1 VSSSEA
7 RIPLAIPTIG
17 GNAPAYLQDCLDTNF
32 VSSVGPYVERFERAF
47 AERIGSRYAVACAS
61 GTAALHL
68 ALLVLDVGPGDDVLV
83 ADLTFVASV
92 NPIVYVGARPVLVDA
107 EPRTYGM
114 DPALVVAELERRAGA
129 GERHPAAIEVVH
141 LLGQPADMAPVL
153 DAAARFGI
161 PVVEDASEALG
172 ATYEG
177 TGALAGRAVGAIGRL
192 GAFSFNGN
200 KLITTGGGG
209 MVVTDDE
216 ALARRARHLSTQARL
231 PGLAYDHD
239 EVGYNYRLTNLA
251 AALGLAQLEQL
262 DELLAARR
270 RIAARYDAAIATMPA
285 LRPAPRLEDT
295 AASYWL
301 YTAALAT
308 PDEARRDALLR
319 GLIERGIEARP
330 IWRPIHA
337 TQRYAQ
343 AARLGGAVAD
353 GLFAAGFCLPS
364 SSSLSAADQDRVI
377 DALREVVADTVL

>member
-1 VSSSEA
+1 VSSSDP

-17 GNAPAYLQDCLDTNF
+17 GNAAAYLQDCLDTNF

-47 AERIGSRYAVACAS
+47 AARVGARYAVACAS

-92 NPIVYVGARPVLVDA
+92 NPIVYVGARPVLVDV
-107 EPRTYGM
+107 ESRTYGM
-114 DPALVVAELERRAGA
+114 DPALVVAELERRAAG
-129 GERHPAAIEVVH
+129 GERQPAAIEIVH
-141 LLGQPADMAPVL
+141 LLGQPADMGPVL
-153 DAAARFGI
+153 EAAARHGI

-172 ATYEG
+172 ATYKGDGE
-177 TGALAGRAVGAIGRL
+177 LAGRAVGSIGRL

-270 RIAARYDAAIATMPA
+270 RIAARYDAAIATIPG
-285 LRPAPRLEDT
+285 LRPAPRLEDS

-301 YTAALAT
+301 YTTALAT
-308 PDEARRDALLR
+308 PDEARRDALLA

-343 AARLGGAVAD
+343 ALRLGGAVAD
-353 GLFAAGFCLPS
+353 AIFAAGFCLPS
-364 SSSLSAADQDRVI
+364 SSSLSEHDQDRVI